1 MKFDRLDTSWM
12 AHLDETAVQVDW
24 ACGRD
29 VAYLMHVP
37 SDYILLHPFT
47 RDQILATD
55 VFDRLRRVQATIEG
69 RIASRAAAALRK
81 LDDAINSY
89 DWLDH
94 TDIDELLED
103 DPA

>member
-1 MKFDRLDTSWM
+1 MDLDRLDASWM
-12 AHLDETAVQVDW
+12 GHLDETAVQVDW

-29 VAYLMHVP
+29 VAYLIHGP
-37 SDYILLHPFT
+37 GDYILLHPVAW
-47 RDQILATD
+47 DQILATD
-55 VFDRLRRVQATIEG
+55 VFDRLRRVQATIEA
-69 RIASRAAAALRK
+69 RAAARAAAALRK

-103 DPA
+103 E